1 MKPIFC
7 LIFLFS
13 FAVLSAQNRYYV
25 NAIATGMNNG
35 QSWPNAFSNLQS
47 ALQTAQA
54 GDEVWVA
61 QGVYSPTTTMDR
73 NISFEPVSGVKLYG
87 GFVGIETDLSQ
98 RNWLENFTI
107 LSGDIGVSGD
117 STDNVY
123 NVVYLFEPDT
133 STLMDGFII
142 RDGTATF
149 SSPAPSRDRRR
160 CGGGLYIMGEDA
172 DAYPNIQNCT
182 FVHNTALAFGGGVMM
197 NGGGDGSVAP
207 RFINCQF
214 EQNHALASGGGAARF
229 GGSWVERGDDF
240 SGCVFLKNLAGFR
253 GGGFYYVDTE
263 RKDRLDIHGCIF
275 QENRAIDDGG
285 GAHLN
290 IGRVNPSGFSIKS
303 TSFVGNIADDGAAFI
318 SPAPFLYSN
327 YIEVDSC
334 KILGN
339 IHVPNNSSQ
348 PAVVKIEYFGGS
360 VVEGKLSRTVFEGNH
375 GWEFI
380 VSLEGNETKEF
391 IVDNVSVTNNDSNNL
406 LFKSSIIPKITISN
420 SDFSQNSLQ
429 TLICYNT
436 GGRASYFNCNFNNN
450 ISGPAGEYIYYL
462 VYDTLTLRNC
472 TFANNEVGQLGVHDD
487 NVAVKLAYNCLLSG
501 IKNKYRFF
509 HTENYAEYTHCYFDT
524 IVCANLPPYF
534 TCGPGNLIGLDP
546 MFRDPTTGDYSL
558 LPCSPLINAGN
569 NLPAAS
575 IPTDLAGNPRIQG
588 GTVDIGAYES
598 PAFAL
603 AAEPEVHPACLAAS
617 NGSISISPVF
627 GCEPYTYNWLPDAGN
642 GPTLNGLPPG
652 NYLLTL
658 TDGSGRQILDTV
670 VVAAAT
676 LPELALAASDVQ
688 CGGQAGGSLSAS
700 VASGTAPFAYQWL
713 PSAADTA
720 QLLQQ
725 QPGDYALT
733 VVDANGCQDSA
744 SASIALQGVITLSI
758 DGQIIRCN
766 GETGWLSATPSTG
779 AAPFSWQWTGW
790 PGTDSLAQPLGPG
803 SYSVTVSDAYG
814 CTASNT
820 FPIMTEPDSLSATVG
835 TSKQTDLVM
844 PNGAAVVTT
853 ISGGTPA
860 FEFDWNTGST
870 MQAIAG
876 LVAGMYTVTVTDK
889 NGCEAVVEVVVDLMV
904 GTDEAE
910 GVAVLMYPNP
920 AVDWVEVVLSKSNGA
935 CLVELSDVSG
945 RVLRTVILPAFALA
959 SQGSTGGE
967 AKAGKLDFS
976 GLPSGNYVV
985 TVRNEAGKG
994 MFVGKVVKI

>member
-1 MKPIFC
+1 MGI
-7 LIFLFS
+7 
-13 FAVLSAQNRYYV
+13 AAQTRHYV
-25 NAIATGMNNG
+25 NSTALGGNNG
-35 QSWPNAFSNLQS
+35 TSWPDAFTDLQI

-54 GDEVWVA
+54 SDEIWVTE
-61 QGVYSPTTTMDR
+61 GTYLPTYNNNRDT
-73 NISFEPVSGVKLYG
+73 SFNLPSGTKLYG
-87 GFVGIETDLSQ
+87 GFAGTETDLNQ
-98 RNWLENFTI
+98 RNWLIHPTI
-107 LSGDIGVSGD
+107 LSGDIGVLGD
-117 STDNVY
+117 STDNAYTILFMENPDSLTVVDGLVFRFGNAGYTANDQEPASRYRSGGAIYILADWEAFVTVSNCRFERNCARNHGGAVY
-123 NVVYLFEPDT
+123 VNGAGSFAAAPTFRACIFERNTAGQDGGGVARFGDSDLERPDFE
-133 STLMDGFII
+133 GCIF
-142 RDGTATF
+142 RENKAGRF
-149 SSPAPSRDRRR
+149 
-160 CGGGLYIMGEDA
+160 GGGLYFQGANVDSWVDVQGCSFVKNQSLNRGAGAVLRVGRPEGAKVRVVDCHFEENEVSGALSIVPLSGQLCQEVL
-172 DAYPNIQNCT
+172 IRGST
-182 FVHNTALAFGGGVMM
+182 FVNSPANEIEYDLIGTPSSIMRITECRFEKHTSLNAVISGDIIADLVIEKDTFFNIPIAAILAANGELTTKIDRSVFNNINNVGVFGGP
-197 NGGGDGSVAP
+197 NST
-207 RFINCQF
+207 N
-214 EQNHALASGGGAARF
+214 
-229 GGSWVERGDDF
+229 
-240 SGCVFLKNLAGFR
+240 NLISSS
-253 GGGFYYVDTE
+253 
-263 RKDRLDIHGCIF
+263 L
-275 QENRAIDDGG
+275 
-285 GAHLN
+285 
-290 IGRVNPSGFSIKS
+290 
-303 TSFVGNIADDGAAFI
+303 FVGCMFDNGIASIGTFNIPLTVKSCD
-318 SPAPFLYSN
+318 FLNSNINSFANGTSQAIEANMVLENCLVNSCQITYN
-327 YIEVDSC
+327 YI
-334 KILGN
+334 GN
-339 IHVPNNSSQ
+339 IDV
-348 PAVVKIEYFGGS
+348 
-360 VVEGKLSRTVFEGNH
+360 
-375 GWEFI
+375 I
-380 VSLEGNETKEF
+380 VYAETCCF
-391 IVDNVSVTNNDSNNL
+391 
-406 LFKSSIIPKITISN
+406 
-420 SDFSQNSLQ
+420 
-429 TLICYNT
+429 
-436 GGRASYFNCNFNNN
+436 
-450 ISGPAGEYIYYL
+450 
-462 VYDTLTLRNC
+462 
-472 TFANNEVGQLGVHDD
+472 DD
-487 NVAVKLAYNCLLSG
+487 NTLCGVNQS
-501 IKNKYRFF
+501 
-509 HTENYAEYTHCYFDT
+509 
-524 IVCANLPPYF
+524 NLII
-534 TCGPGNLIGLDP
+534 TCGPNNLYGLDP
-546 MFRDPTTGDYSL
+546 QFRDPTNHDYSL

-569 NLPAAS
+569 NQAAAN

-598 PAFAL
+598 PAFSL
-603 AAEPEVHPACLAAS
+603 AAEPETHPACVGAS
-617 NGSISISPVF
+617 NGSISINPVF